1 MEYAKFIRFTNQNET
16 CYAGETLRGEVV
28 LTLDKTRKY
37 KGNYDDMAR
46 DKVIVPRSIAVLISS
61 N

>member
-1 MEYAKFIRFTNQNET
+1 MP
-16 CYAGETLRGEVV
+16 GETLRGEVV

-46 DKVIVPRSIAVLISS
+46 DKVIVPRSIALLISS